1 MKRKL
6 IPLELI
12 FSGVVIALIIF
23 VITLISLEMKMY
35 SQKINKKAEASLIA
49 SNIIENMQTRSYDD
63 IEKYIAELSYIGISK
78 KIENNIQYITV
89 YGNKCT
95 EKIFGT
101 HIPNDY
107 IVELQTENYGND
119 FNIVKK
125 VLITIEY
132 EVNNRPEHFSIS
144 TIIERDNVAEC
155 NSPIISDEYF
165 KEFEIT
171 KKNYEIMPI
180 KYSDIDEMYVKT
192 SEEDFE
198 WYNYSAKKW
207 AKVVIF
213 PNEEKYLQ
221 KFVNNDGTL
230 NDSIISENEVLEL
243 EDYIYVWIP
252 NFSIKENI
260 TYFRYGTTKSAIKQ
274 DFMYSNGKY
283 LYLNKIGEDI
293 KDISKECS
301 FEGILG
307 VWKKL
312 GDEQDVYYNNF
323 NKTKYAPIDIY

>member
-89 YGNKCT
+89 YGNECT

-144 TIIERDNVAEC
+144 TIIERENVAEC

-165 KEFEIT
+165 KELEIT
-171 KKNYEIMPI
+171 QEKYEIIPI
-180 KYSDIDEMYVKT
+180 KYSDKDEKYVKT
-192 SEEDFE
+192 SQEDID

-213 PNEEKYLQ
+213 SNEEKYLQ
-221 KFVNNDGTL
+221 KFINDDG
-230 NDSIISENEVLEL
+230 SINMSISYENQLIEL
-243 EDYIYVWIP
+243 TDYMFVWIP
-252 NFSIKENI
+252 NFAIKENI
-260 TYFRYGTTKSAIKQ
+260 TYFRYGTGKNAIKH
-274 DFMYSNGKY
+274 DFMYINGKY
-283 LYLNKIGEDI
+283 LYLNKIGETI

-312 GDEQDVYYNNF
+312 GDVNDLYYSNF
-323 NKTKYAPIDIY
+323 NQTKYAPINIY